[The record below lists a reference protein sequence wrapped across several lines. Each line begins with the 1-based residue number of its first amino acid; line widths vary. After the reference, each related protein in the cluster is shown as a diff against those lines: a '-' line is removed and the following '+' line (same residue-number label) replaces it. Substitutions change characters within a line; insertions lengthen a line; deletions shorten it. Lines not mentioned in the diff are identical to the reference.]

1 MNGLKQAPVYRH
13 KAPAAYRGE
22 MSRLNGP
29 VRRGFAVAAIACAA
43 LVASVVLGVGM
54 LV

>member
-1 MNGLKQAPVYRH
+1 MKGLKQAPVYH
-13 KAPAAYRGE
+13 HTAPAAYRGE

-43 LVASVVLGVGM
+43 FVASVILGVGL